1 MYIVTGAACHL
12 YFDLEFL
19 REHNSDCNGVAMT
32 QTFVKVSTVEALQ
45 GWEFSGLSLRGRG
58 CLKLPPGVRVS
69 RAATRE
75 MGVSRA
81 ATRGICVSR
90 AVTRRIGSPGSH
102 QEDEGLQGCHQRD
115 GVTRVDTR
123 GILGIQ
129 SS

>member
-1 MYIVTGAACHL
+1 M
-12 YFDLEFL
+12 
-19 REHNSDCNGVAMT
+19 GVFRAIT
-32 QTFVKVSTVEALQ
+32 K
-45 GWEFSGLSLRGRG
+45 GWG